1 MELMLRGI
9 SKSFDATPVLQ
20 RITLDFR
27 EGVVAILGPNG
38 AGKTTLMRILA
49 TVLAPD
55 EGTLQV
61 NGRGGEA
68 ALAAI
73 RSQVGYLPQSLELPQ
88 HLTPRGLLRYV
99 ASLRPS
105 GIREE
110 TAMRLLAE
118 VGLESM
124 ADRPLAQ
131 LSDGQRRLA
140 AVAQA
145 FLGWPKLVLLD
156 EFSAGLD
163 VAEKEAVFRLIHRV
177 ETASLVVITS
187 NLPAEVE
194 KIARQLIV
202 LRDGVIQFTG
212 TAAELVRQAQGRVWE
227 GRLPVNEANSTMERY
242 RLSRVRQADDGVTLR
257 IVGTEPD
264 LVGAWPV
271 EPTLEDA
278 YLLLMGNAIKH

>member
-1 MELMLRGI
+1 
-9 SKSFDATPVLQ
+9 
-20 RITLDFR
+20 
-27 EGVVAILGPNG
+27 
-38 AGKTTLMRILA
+38 
-49 TVLAPD
+49 
-55 EGTLQV
+55 
-61 NGRGGEA
+61 
-68 ALAAI
+68 
-73 RSQVGYLPQSLELPQ
+73 LPQ

-177 ETASLVVITS
+177 EPASLVVITS

-194 KIARQLIV
+194 KIAQQLIV

-212 TAAELVRQAQGRVWE
+212 TTAELVRQAKGRVWE
-227 GRLPVNEANSTMERY
+227 ASLPVNEANSTIERY

-264 LVGAWPV
+264 LVGAQPV

>member
-1 MELMLRGI
+1 LELMLRGI
-9 SKSFDATPVLQ
+9 SKSFDGAPVL
-20 RITLDFR
+20 RHITLDLR

-55 EGTLQV
+55 EGALECNDLQ
-61 NGRGGEA
+61 GEA

-73 RSQVGYLPQSLELPQ
+73 RSQTGYLPQSLELPQ

-99 ASLRPS
+99 ASLRLS
-105 GIREE
+105 GIRED
-110 TAMRLLAE
+110 TAMRLLDE
-118 VGLESM
+118 LGLGTM

-131 LSDGQRRLA
+131 LSDGQRRLV

-163 VAEKEAVFRLIHRV
+163 VAEKEVVYRLIHAL
-177 ETASLVVITS
+177 TPGSLVVITS

-194 KIARQLIV
+194 KIAQTLVV
-202 LRDGVIQFTG
+202 LRDGELRFTG
-212 TAAELVRQAQGRVWE
+212 NTAELVGQARGMVWDA
-227 GRLPVNEANSTMERY
+227 RLPEHQVRSAMERY

-257 IVGTEPD
+257 IVGAE
-264 LVGAWPV
+264 LELAGALPV

-278 YLLLMGNAIKH
+278 YLLLMGNALKR

>member
-9 SKSFDATPVLQ
+9 SKSFDGAPVLQ
-20 RITLDFR
+20 RIALDLR

-55 EGTLQV
+55 EGALECSGLQ
-61 NGRGGEA
+61 GEA

-73 RSQVGYLPQSLELPQ
+73 RSQAGYLPQSLDLPQ

-99 ASLRPS
+99 ASLKWP
-105 GIREE
+105 GVREDA
-110 TAMRLLAE
+110 AMRLLGE
-118 VGLESM
+118 LGLGTV

-163 VAEKEAVFRLIHRV
+163 VAEKEVVYRLIHAL
-177 ETASLVVITS
+177 TPGSLVVVTS

-194 KIARQLIV
+194 KIAQTLVV
-202 LRDGVIQFTG
+202 LRDGELRFTG
-212 TAAELVRQAQGRVWE
+212 NTAELVRQAREMVWE
-227 GRLPVNEANSTMERY
+227 VYLPANEANSLMERY

-257 IVGTEPD
+257 IVGAEPE
-264 LVGAWPV
+264 LAGAQPV

-278 YLLLMGNAIKH
+278 YLLLMGNALKR